1 MTPQPPEGY
10 ATWLDYVLDPG
21 DPYKSFAGEW
31 AAAELAALRAERD
44 AWKALSTRTQAA
56 LAELVLAVRLH
67 PADVGHDAALRSAIA
82 TLRPEDKP

>member
-1 MTPQPPEGY
+1 MTPQPPEGFELW
-10 ATWLDYVLDPG
+10 AD
-21 DPYKSFAGEW
+21 FAIETLLHKRHREK
-31 AAAELAALRAERD
+31 ARAELAALRAERD